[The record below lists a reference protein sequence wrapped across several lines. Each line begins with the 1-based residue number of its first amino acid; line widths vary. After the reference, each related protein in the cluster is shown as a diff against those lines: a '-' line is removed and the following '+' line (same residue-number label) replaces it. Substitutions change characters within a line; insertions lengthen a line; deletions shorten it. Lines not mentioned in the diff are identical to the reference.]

1 MKNINIALVILLIL
15 LYPFKNISQEHD
27 HTHSEEEGY
36 SQTIKKITQNNG
48 HDDHTHDNEQD
59 TVQKDTTGNAEE
71 TSAGIVPE
79 EDQLPLSSESVFV
92 PFSNFPTL
100 HPLVVHFPFVLL
112 YVALAA
118 QLVGLFMRR
127 NELLSWITI
136 IVLAGG
142 FTGALLAMQV
152 FHPHVSDLPPRVQKI
167 FETHEYYASVTTWLA
182 GIALLFKLISH
193 FWMKRRTWSEIMVF
207 LIITGSVITV
217 SLAGHLGTQL
227 AYIENVG
234 PQGNYLE
241 QNHEH
246 EH

>member
-1 MKNINIALVILLIL
+1 MKNINIILVVLLIL
-15 LYPFKNISQEHD
+15 LHPFKSTSQEHD
-27 HTHSEEEGY
+27 HTHSEEEEH
-36 SQTIKKITQNNG
+36 SQNTEDIIQDNG
-48 HDDHTHDNEQD
+48 HEDLTSKQD
-59 TVQKDTTGNAEE
+59 TIQQDTAGNAEE
-71 TSAGIVPE
+71 ISAGIVPE

-92 PFSNFPTL
+92 PLSNFPTL

-127 NELLSWITI
+127 NELMSWVTI
-136 IVLAGG
+136 VVLAGG
-142 FTGALLAMQV
+142 FAGALLAMQV

-182 GIALLFKLISH
+182 GIALFFKLISH
-193 FWMKRRTWSEIMVF
+193 FWMKRRMWSEIMIF

-217 SLAGHLGTQL
+217 SLAGHLGTQM